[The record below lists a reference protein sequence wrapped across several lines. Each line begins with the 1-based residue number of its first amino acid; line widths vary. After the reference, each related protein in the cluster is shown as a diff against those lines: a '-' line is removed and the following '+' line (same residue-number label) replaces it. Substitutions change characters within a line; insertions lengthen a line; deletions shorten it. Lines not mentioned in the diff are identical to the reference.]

1 MTYANYYLLQVSGVK
16 EKVETL
22 NEETLL
28 VTWSDFN
35 TRLASKHDQ
44 ILVAKQFFLTVDEVN
59 FYFPILLFSY

>member
-1 MTYANYYLLQVSGVK
+1 MR

-44 ILVAKQFFLTVDEVN
+44 ILVAKQFFLAVDEV
-59 FYFPILLFSY
+59 I